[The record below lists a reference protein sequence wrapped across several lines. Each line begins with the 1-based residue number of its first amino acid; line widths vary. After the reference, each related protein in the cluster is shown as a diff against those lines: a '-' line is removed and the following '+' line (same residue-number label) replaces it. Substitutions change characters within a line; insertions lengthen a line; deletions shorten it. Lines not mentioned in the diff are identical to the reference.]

1 MEAILY
7 EKLDHKLIRCCLC
20 NHRCIIKPDHRGICG
35 VRENKNG
42 ILYSLNYGISIA
54 SSIDPIEK
62 KPLYEYMPN
71 TRTYSFAT
79 VGCNMDCK
87 WCQNYTISQSP
98 KSNKDILGYRITPKK
113 HIENAM
119 KYQCPS
125 ISYTYSEPTI
135 FFEYALETM
144 QLAKKEGLKNI
155 WVSNGYMTEEALQLI
170 MPYLDAC
177 NIDYKGNDNVYKKY
191 CTGSN
196 KEILKNLKTLK
207 DNHIHL
213 EITTLLIP
221 GVNNRDE
228 QVKEIAEDLIKYL
241 GKDFI
246 WHITRF
252 FPNYEMLDVQIT
264 KIENLER
271 AKQIGNEL
279 GIKKIYLGNI

>member
-1 MEAILY
+1 MEAMLY
-7 EKLDHKLIRCCLC
+7 EKLDNKLVKCCLC
-20 NHRCIIKPDHRGICG
+20 NHRCIIKPSHRGICG
-35 VRENKNG
+35 VRENKEG
-42 ILYSLNYGISIA
+42 TLYSLNYGISIA

-62 KPLYEYMPN
+62 KPLYEYMAN

-87 WCQNYTISQSP
+87 WCQNYSISQSP
-98 KSNKDILGYRITPKK
+98 KPNKDILGYKITSKK
-113 HIENAM
+113 HVENAI
-119 KYQCPS
+119 KYHCPS

-144 QLAKKEGLKNI
+144 RLAKKEGLKNI
-155 WVSNGYMTEEALQLI
+155 WVSNGYMTIEALQLLI
-170 MPYLDAC
+170 PYLDAC

-191 CTGSN
+191 CTGSS

-207 DNHIHL
+207 ENNIHL

-221 GVNNRDE
+221 GVNNSDE
-228 QVKEIAEDLIKYL
+228 QIQETARDLIKYI

-252 FPNYEMLDVQIT
+252 FPNYKMLDGKIT
-264 KIENLER
+264 TIENLKR

-279 GIKKIYLGNI
+279 GINKIYLGNI

>member
-1 MEAILY
+1 MYI
-7 EKLDHKLIRCCLC
+7 DHKLVKCCLC
-20 NHRCIIKPDHRGICG
+20 NHRCVIKPNHRGICG
-35 VRENKNG
+35 VRENKDG
-42 ILYSLNYGISIA
+42 ILYALNYGISVA

-62 KPLYEYMPN
+62 KPLYEYMAN

-98 KSNKDILGYRITPKK
+98 KPNEDILGYKVTTKK
-113 HIENAM
+113 HVENAM
-119 KYQCPS
+119 KYHCPS

-155 WVSNGYMTEEALQLI
+155 WVSNGYMTEEALQLLI
-170 MPYLDAC
+170 PTLDAC

-191 CTGSN
+191 CTGSS
-196 KEILKNLKTLK
+196 KEVLKNLKTLK
-207 DNHIHL
+207 ENNIHL

-221 GVNNRDE
+221 GVNNSDE
-228 QVKEIAEDLIKYL
+228 QIKEIARDLIEYI

-252 FPNYEMLDVQIT
+252 FPNYKMLDGKIT
-264 KIENLER
+264 TIENLKR
-271 AKQIGNEL
+271 AKHIGNEL
-279 GIKKIYLGNI
+279 GINKIYLGNI

>member
-1 MEAILY
+1 MEAMLY
-7 EKLDHKLIRCCLC
+7 EKLDHKLVKCCLC
-20 NHRCIIKPDHRGICG
+20 NHRCVIKPNHRGICG
-35 VRENKNG
+35 VRENKDG
-42 ILYSLNYGISIA
+42 ILYALNYGISVA

-62 KPLYEYMPN
+62 KPLYEYMAN

-98 KSNKDILGYRITPKK
+98 KPNEDILGYKVTSKK
-113 HIENAM
+113 HVENAM
-119 KYQCPS
+119 KYHCPS

-155 WVSNGYMTEEALQLI
+155 WVSNGYMTEEALQLLI
-170 MPYLDAC
+170 PTLDAC

-191 CTGSN
+191 CTGSS
-196 KEILKNLKTLK
+196 KEVLKNLKTLK
-207 DNHIHL
+207 ENNIHL

-221 GVNNRDE
+221 GVNNSDE
-228 QVKEIAEDLIKYL
+228 QIQEIARDLIEYI

-252 FPNYEMLDVQIT
+252 FPNYKMLDGKIT
-264 KIENLER
+264 TIENLKR

-279 GIKKIYLGNI
+279 GINKIYLGNI

>member
-1 MEAILY
+1 MEAMLY
-7 EKLDHKLIRCCLC
+7 EKLDHKLVKCCLC
-20 NHRCIIKPDHRGICG
+20 NHRCVIKPNHRGICG
-35 VRENKNG
+35 VRENKDG
-42 ILYSLNYGISIA
+42 ILYALNYGISVA

-62 KPLYEYMPN
+62 KPLYEYMAN

-98 KSNKDILGYRITPKK
+98 KPNEDILGYKVTSKK
-113 HIENAM
+113 HVENAM
-119 KYQCPS
+119 KYHCPS

-155 WVSNGYMTEEALQLI
+155 WVSNGYMTEEALQLLI
-170 MPYLDAC
+170 PTLDAC

-191 CTGSN
+191 CTGSS
-196 KEILKNLKTLK
+196 KEVLKNLKTLK
-207 DNHIHL
+207 ENNIHL

-221 GVNNRDE
+221 GVNNSDE
-228 QVKEIAEDLIKYL
+228 QIKEIARDLIEYI

-252 FPNYEMLDVQIT
+252 FPNYKMLDGKIT
-264 KIENLER
+264 TIENLKR

-279 GIKKIYLGNI
+279 GINKIYLGNI